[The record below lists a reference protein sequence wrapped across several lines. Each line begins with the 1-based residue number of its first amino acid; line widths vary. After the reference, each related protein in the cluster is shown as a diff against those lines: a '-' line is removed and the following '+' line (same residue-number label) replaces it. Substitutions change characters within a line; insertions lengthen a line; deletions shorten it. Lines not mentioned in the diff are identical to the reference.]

1 MMNLVFVDD
10 DDDDE
15 RKMKVNITM
24 RHDIWRNRIR
34 HDDSRWDTMR
44 HWSDTMRDNEAWWNT
59 TRHHETWG
67 DTMRRGATRCDTNET
82 WRDHEPWWDIKYE
95 KVRTHA
101 KAKVMLTPLKVLQAC
116 FAVEKHASHAVM
128 HKVHRGVPTIG
139 FWAVWVLSERTNDFK
154 RPKQDHICWEIKCQL
169 MHQNQLIYPCCKAG
183 LFPNAVTSSITNY
196 ICQSVQSLQA
206 HFPGMF
212 CKP

>member
-1 MMNLVFVDD
+1 
-10 DDDDE
+10 
-15 RKMKVNITM
+15 MKKQNQAWWFTM
-24 RHDIWRNRIR
+24 RHDETLI
-34 HDDSRWDTMR
+34 
-44 HWSDTMRDNEAWWNT
+44 
-59 TRHHETWG
+59 RHHERQWGMMKHHKTPWDMRRHNETWCH
-67 DTMRRGATRCDTNET
+67 TMRNET
-82 WRDHEPWWDIKYE
+82 WRDHEPWWDIKYG

-101 KAKVMLTPLKVLQAC
+101 KAKVMLTPLKVLQAY

-139 FWAVWVLSERTNDFK
+139 FWAVWVLSERTNDFE

-169 MHQNQLIYPCCKAG
+169 MHQNQLIYPCCKVG